1 MFNSI
6 KRKMETKKTLK
17 KLDMA
22 NVRYAKCLNIY
33 LDCALDGEPIDY
45 YETIREM
52 LNIRDEYGYIQCM
65 LEFYEDSKF
74 DEDIDIIEDRY
85 DNLETMIDDLIERW
99 KQA

>member
-1 MFNSI
+1 MFNNI

-17 KLDMA
+17 KLDMI
-22 NVRYAKCLNIY
+22 NVRYAKCLNRY
-33 LDCALDGEPIDY
+33 LDCVLDGEPIDY

-52 LNIRDEYGYIQCM
+52 LNIRDGYGCIYCI
-65 LEFYEDSKF
+65 LYFYEDSKF

-85 DNLETMIDDLIERW
+85 NNLETMIDDLFKRW